1 MPTSLQPTASANTPQ
16 QKEARRRGTGFCI
29 ARKCSSSRPA
39 STRFWRFLHG
49 WVLTCRL
56 QCRSASAGLRA
67 LLSQRWVSDGESFE
81 SLPLWPQQRTGIR
94 LDVSWLV
101 DGSTTRRV
109 ARTAL
114 GFLGCI
120 PWWSLSGFSDWWY
133 NPGRLESARN
143 HQFRSRVVST
153 DSADKAAREPTVR
166 FTASRH
172 IARDERRNMSQ
183 DAGCSIILVQPT
195 HILVGHSELQGMCG
209 RDPRREPS
217 VVTNA
222 PGAPVGAVLVS
233 SS

>member
-120 PWWSLSGFSDWWY
+120 PWWSLSGFSGWWCCGGREVGFWKTEKPLVQSEA
-133 NPGRLESARN
+133 NQSTRIRSFSTILGVWSLQETTSSDPGLCRQTRRIKQPESR
-143 HQFRSRVVST
+143 QFALLLHATLLVTSGGICLKT
-153 DSADKAAREPTVR
+153 
-166 FTASRH
+166 
-172 IARDERRNMSQ
+172 Q
-183 DAGCSIILVQPT
+183 DA
-195 HILVGHSELQGMCG
+195 
-209 RDPRREPS
+209 
-217 VVTNA
+217 A
-222 PGAPVGAVLVS
+222 
-233 SS
+233 